1 MRDTSKTDT
10 ATLREAGPRAGLP
23 SRLLAGWVRRMTEAP
38 PLTQPSPGP
47 GPLHGIRVLEF
58 THMIMG
64 PSCAM
69 VLADLGA
76 DVVKVEPGPHG
87 DNTRRL
93 MGSAIGFFPA
103 FNRNKRS
110 LCVDLTKPASL
121 ALIHKLAAD
130 VDVVVENFRPGAMD
144 KLGLGYAA
152 LVAIN
157 PTLIYCSC
165 KGFLPGPYEH
175 RAALDEVVQMM
186 GGLAY
191 MTGPPGKPLRAGASV
206 NDIMGGLF
214 GVIAIMA
221 ALREREVTGRGGHVQ
236 SGLFETNMAL
246 MAQHM
251 SAAAITGTNTPSFAD
266 PAARKPWSVYD
277 VFDSADPGGQVF
289 VGVVTETQ
297 WRGFCEAFGLTD
309 LLADPGLAT
318 QSLRVADRSRYLPR
332 VAAVFKK
339 LPKAEL
345 MARCEA
351 LGLSFAPI
359 ARPADLFED
368 PHLLASGGLLTTDLG
383 TSEGPPDG
391 TPYQESAGLP
401 ALPVSMNGGRLT
413 LRRQPPRAGEHSV
426 EVAREAKLTE
436 AEIAAMIAD
445 GTLWANA
452 LPSAAG

>member
-1 MRDTSKTDT
+1 M
-10 ATLREAGPRAGLP
+10 
-23 SRLLAGWVRRMTEAP
+23 
-38 PLTQPSPGP
+38 TQPSGKP

-69 VLADLGA
+69 VLGDLGA
-76 DVVKVEPGPHG
+76 DVIKVEPGPDG

-93 MGSAIGFFPA
+93 MGAAIGFFPT

-110 LCVDLTKPASL
+110 ICVDLKKPASL
-121 ALIHKLAAD
+121 ALVRKLVLGA
-130 VDVVVENFRPGAMD
+130 DVVVENFRPGAMD

-152 LVAIN
+152 LAAIN
-157 PTLIYCSC
+157 PKLIYCSC

-191 MTGPPGKPLRAGASV
+191 MTGPPGKPMRAGASV

-221 ALREREVTGRGGHVQ
+221 ALRERDVTGHGGLVQ
-236 SGLFETNMAL
+236 SGLFETNMVM

-251 SAAAITGTNTPSFAD
+251 AAAAITGVNPPSFGD
-266 PAARKPWSVYD
+266 PAMVKPWSVYD
-277 VFDSADPGGQVF
+277 VFDSADPGEQVF

-297 WRGFCEAFGLTD
+297 WRGFCEAFGLGA
-309 LLADPGLAT
+309 LLADPALAT
-318 QSLRVADRSRYLPR
+318 QTQRVSDRSRYLPR
-332 VAAVFKK
+332 VAAVFKT

-368 PHLLASGGLLTTDLG
+368 PHLLTSGGLLTTELASAENAPG
-383 TSEGPPDG
+383 GVSH
-391 TPYQESAGLP
+391 QETAGLP
-401 ALPVSMNGGRLT
+401 GLPMSMNGGRLT
-413 LRRQPPRAGEHSV
+413 LRHQPPRAGEHSV
-426 EVAREAKLTE
+426 EIAREAKLSE
-436 AEIAAMIAD
+436 AEIEAMIAD
-445 GTLWANA
+445 RTLWAAA
-452 LPSAAG
+452 LPLAE